1 MKKIYRHM
9 ERYFEKITSI
19 AIAILGN
26 SITFVIALCIVIFWL
41 SNKRFYTE
49 DIHYVIGDV
58 LLGVAFLSLFIIQKS
73 FNRFSGSL
81 HLKVNELIS
90 SHELASN
97 AMINA
102 EVKTEQEII
111 LLSKEYAEKAVLAKE
126 EKEEKREKEKSSE

>member
-9 ERYFEKITSI
+9 ERYFERITSI
-19 AIAILGN
+19 AIVILGN

-49 DIHYVIGDV
+49 DIHYVIGDA
-58 LLGVAFLSLFIIQKS
+58 LLGIAFLSLFIIQKS

-81 HLKVNELIS
+81 HLKINELIS

-97 AMINA
+97 ATINA

-111 LLSKEYAEKAVLAKE
+111 ILSKEYTEKAMLAK
-126 EKEEKREKEKSSE
+126 KGIEEKREKEESSE